1 MTQRPGGRALNQ
13 QVCQNGNQRNWPL
26 VLPEV
31 FSGEEN
37 FDDWI
42 GHFEDVSAV
51 NMWTDDKKLLW
62 MHVRLTGKA
71 HVALAR
77 LLHETQQTYAAV
89 KEALCEHFEPAGKHE
104 LYKAQFESRRKQ
116 GKESWTDFGNDLM
129 VLVHKMFPHLQD
141 EAREQLAL
149 SRYMDQL

>member
-1 MTQRPGGRALNQ
+1 MTQRPGGEALNQ
-13 QVCQNGNQRNWPL
+13 QVGQNGNQRNRPL

-62 MHVRLTGKA
+62 MRMRLTGKA

-77 LLHETQQTYAAV
+77 LLHETRQTYAAV
-89 KEALCEHFEPAGKHE
+89 KEALRERFDPAGKHE
-104 LYKAQFESRRKQ
+104 LYKAQFESRRKKL
-116 GKESWTDFGNDLM
+116 GRFW
-129 VLVHKMFPHLQD
+129 
-141 EAREQLAL
+141 R
-149 SRYMDQL
+149 

>member
-1 MTQRPGGRALNQ
+1 MTQWPGGKVSNQ
-13 QVCQNGNQRNWPL
+13 QVGQNGNQRNRLL

-42 GHFEDVSAV
+42 DHFEDVSAV

-62 MHVRLTGKA
+62 MRVRLTGKA

-77 LLHETQQTYAAV
+77 QLHETQQTYAAV
-89 KEALCEHFEPAGKHE
+89 KEALCKCFEPAGKHK

-116 GKESWTDFGNDLM
+116 AGQILTM
-129 VLVHKMFPHLQD
+129 I
-141 EAREQLAL
+141 
-149 SRYMDQL
+149 